1 MLDGCIIDGNR
12 LYDRV
17 WDEYIIDGNEVD
29 DNELDVNEIEAHIA
43 AVLAVGT
50 FEALR
55 ENC

>member
-29 DNELDVNEIEAHIA
+29 DNELDVNEIEARIA